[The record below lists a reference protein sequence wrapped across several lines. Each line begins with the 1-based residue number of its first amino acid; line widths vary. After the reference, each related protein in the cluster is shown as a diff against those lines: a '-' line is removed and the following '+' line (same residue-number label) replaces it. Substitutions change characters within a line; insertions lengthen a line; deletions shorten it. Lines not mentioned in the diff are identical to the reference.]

1 MNKFLDLLFKVKFLF
16 KVFIYLDYFIRRIFI
31 LKFSFNT
38 KFTLTNN
45 KNEVIMTNNKIGRV
59 LVAFYVSNY
68 FQYEFLDDTI

>member
-1 MNKFLDLLFKVKFLF
+1 MNKFLDLLFKFKFLF
-16 KVFIYLDYFIRRIFI
+16 KAFIYLDYFIRRIFI

-45 KNEVIMTNNKIGRV
+45 KNEIIMSNKKFGKA
-59 LVAFYVSNY
+59 LVAYYMNNY